1 MKKLPIVMPAAVLVT
16 VILALTTLS
25 LSAKKP
31 NVLFLM
37 SDDLNTALSGFGH
50 PQCKTPELDK
60 LAERGMRFENMHC
73 QYPVCGASRASLM
86 SGLYPYANGTLG
98 NAGTL
103 RGNMP
108 DIVTMS
114 QLFRK
119 NGYRVG
125 RVSKIYHMGIPP
137 EILAGTATRDDPHSW
152 DEVVNIKAPEQNAP
166 GEKTNWSPKNKS
178 SQSFTGVVAEGDDL
192 AHADGMAASH
202 AIDFLKRH
210 KDKPFFLACG
220 FVRPHVP
227 LVAPAKYFD
236 RYDRDAMIAP
246 VVPENDLED
255 VPEII
260 RNYKRN
266 STSYGVTPELH
277 KGLLEA
283 YYASISYMDAQVGR
297 ILDALKELGLSEN
310 TIVVFTSD
318 HGYLLGEH
326 HKFQKQHLFEE
337 STRVPFIVSVP
348 WMNKQSGKATK
359 HITELLDLYPTLAE
373 LSGLKAPKNLHGAS
387 LVPLLKNPS
396 TDEWTKELAFTISR
410 NGGESIRTHNWRFT
424 HWGFGSGGMEL
435 YDLRN
440 DPGEFTNLAKDS
452 KYNNALKKLKAQLES
467 KRREAGYSAKRF
479 GRKKK

>member
-1 MKKLPIVMPAAVLVT
+1 MLTLVSPAIA
-16 VILALTTLS
+16 
-25 LSAKKP
+25 AKAP

-86 SGLYPYANGTLG
+86 SGLYPYTNGTLG

-108 DIVTMS
+108 DVLTMS

-125 RVSKIYHMGIPP
+125 RVSKIYHMGIPG
-137 EILAGTATRDDPHSW
+137 EIIAGTAIRDDPHSW

-166 GEKTNWSPKNKS
+166 GVSTHWSPKDKG
-178 SQSFTGVVAEGDDL
+178 SQTFEGVEAEGDDL
-192 AHADGMAASH
+192 VHADGMAASH

-227 LVAPAKYFD
+227 LVAPKKYFD
-236 RYDRDAMIAP
+236 LYDRNAMIAP

-297 ILDALKELGLSEN
+297 VLDALEELGLADN

-318 HGYLLGEH
+318 HGYLLGHH

-337 STRVPFIVSVP
+337 ATRVPFIVSIP
-348 WMNKQSGKATK
+348 WMKKQRGKTTK
-359 HITELLDLYPTLAE
+359 HITELIDLYPTLAN
-373 LSGLKAPKNLHGAS
+373 LSGLKAPKNLHGTS
-387 LVPLLKNPS
+387 MVPLLKNPS
-396 TDEWTKELAFTISR
+396 SNDWKKDLAFTISR
-410 NGGESIRTHNWRFT
+410 SGGESIRTHEWRFT
-424 HWGFGSGGMEL
+424 QWGFGAGGMEL
-435 YDLRN
+435 YDLRK
-440 DPGEFTNLAKDS
+440 DPGEFTNLAGDPSYDKPF
-452 KYNNALKKLKAQLES
+452 NKLKAQLEA
-467 KRREAGYSAKRF
+467 KRAEAGYSAKRF

>member
-1 MKKLPIVMPAAVLVT
+1 MKSKFAYLVIG
-16 VILALTTLS
+16 ILSLATS
-25 LSAKKP
+25 VLSAKKP

-60 LAERGMRFENMHC
+60 LASRGMRFENMHC

-86 SGLYPYANGTLG
+86 SGLYPYTNGTLG

-108 DIVTMS
+108 NVVTMS

-137 EILAGTATRDDPHSW
+137 EIIAGTATRDDPHSW

-166 GEKTNWSPKNKS
+166 GVKTNWSPKNKS
-178 SQSFTGVVAEGDDL
+178 SQSFTGVVAEGDEL
-192 AHADGMAASH
+192 VHADGMAANH

-227 LVAPAKYFD
+227 LVAPEKYFD
-236 RYDRDAMIAP
+236 LYDRDAMLAP
-246 VVPENDLED
+246 RVPANDLED

-297 ILDALKELGLSEN
+297 VLDTLNEQGLAEN

-318 HGYLLGEH
+318 HGYLLGHH

-337 STRVPFIVSVP
+337 ATRVPFIVSVP
-348 WMNKQSGKATK
+348 WMKKQHGKATK
-359 HITELLDLYPTLAE
+359 HITELIDLYPTLAD
-373 LSGLKAPKNLHGAS
+373 LSGLKAPGNLHGES
-387 LVPLLKNPS
+387 VVPLLKDPS
-396 TDEWTKELAFTISR
+396 SDDWKKDLAFTISR
-410 NGGESIRTHNWRFT
+410 SGGESIRTHEWRFT
-424 HWGFGSGGMEL
+424 QWCFGAGGMEL
-435 YDLRN
+435 YDLRK
-440 DPGEFTNLAKDS
+440 DPEEFTNLAGNPT
-452 KYNNALKKLKAQLES
+452 YNSPLKKLKEQLEI
-467 KRREAGYSAKRF
+467 KRVDAGFSAKLFR
-479 GRKKK
+479 RKKK